1 VLVFL
6 NSFLLLND
14 GNRLAVFAM
23 HSSDRRAP
31 GALDQAHCVVA
42 SCAGSLQPRCTHRS
56 HLLYLSPSLL
66 GEARRR
72 QAPGAS
78 SSPAQSVLQRLRL
91 LVADDERRAGA
102 PPDALLADLG
112 WA

>member
-1 VLVFL
+1 MFL
-6 NSFLLLND
+6 NSFLLLYD

-23 HSSDRRAP
+23 HSNDRRVP
-31 GALDQAHCVVA
+31 GALDQAHCVA
-42 SCAGSLQPRCTHRS
+42 ARLCRSLQPRCMRRS

-102 PPDALLADLG
+102 PPDALLADPR
-112 WA
+112 